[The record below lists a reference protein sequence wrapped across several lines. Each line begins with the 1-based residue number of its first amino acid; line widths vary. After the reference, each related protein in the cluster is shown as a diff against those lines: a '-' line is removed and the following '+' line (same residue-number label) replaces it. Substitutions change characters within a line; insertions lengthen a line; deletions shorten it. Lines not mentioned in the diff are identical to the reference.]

1 LFPDKHRRRREF
13 ARRRL
18 AVVEWIRVTGMQKLA
33 GAVTRTNIWIGK
45 VAAWLIVPMF
55 LLLMADVTMRY
66 VVGNAAIWT
75 AEFAQLIFGAY
86 AVIAGG
92 YLLVERAHVNVDIFY
107 GKFSRVNKAIVDL
120 ATSFLFFLFLFVL
133 IWQGIDM
140 AWDSAAKFERSSSL
154 WNPHIW
160 PVKIVIPV
168 AGVLLLLQGL
178 VRLASDARTVM
189 GLEND
194 PDIFGKQATDEP
206 SH

>member
-1 LFPDKHRRRREF
+1 
-13 ARRRL
+13 
-18 AVVEWIRVTGMQKLA
+18 
-33 GAVTRTNIWIGK
+33 
-45 VAAWLIVPMF
+45 
-55 LLLMADVTMRY
+55 
-66 VVGNAAIWT
+66 
-75 AEFAQLIFGAY
+75 
-86 AVIAGG
+86 
-92 YLLVERAHVNVDIFY
+92 
-107 GKFSRVNKAIVDL
+107 
-120 ATSFLFFLFLFVL
+120 VL

>member
-1 LFPDKHRRRREF
+1 ML
-13 ARRRL
+13 
-18 AVVEWIRVTGMQKLA
+18 KLA
-33 GAVTRTNIWIGK
+33 GAVTRLNIWIGK
-45 VAAWLIVPMF
+45 VAAWLIVPIF
-55 LLLMADVTMRY
+55 LLLMADVIMRY
-66 VVGNAAIWT
+66 LVGSAAIWT
-75 AEFAQLIFGAY
+75 AEFAQLIFGGY

-92 YLLVERAHVNVDIFY
+92 YLLVERAHVNVDIIY
-107 GKFSRVNKAIVDL
+107 GKFSRERKAIVDL
-120 ATSFLFFLFLFVL
+120 ATSFLFFLFLVVL

-140 AWDSAAKFERSSSL
+140 AWDSAAKFETSSSI

-194 PDIFGKQATDEP
+194 PDTFGKQATDEP